1 MNCRGA
7 DRPHVVGRPSG
18 DAGEPESA
26 AHPYL
31 VGGVPRRL
39 PSLTILLVVVMPLLL
54 VLGIWLGGHPRWLPE
69 PIADALVGSEDRRV
83 TLDALD
89 TIHDRYYREVPFGT
103 LSDAAIDGAVK
114 DLEDRFSAYLS
125 PKAYGVFREA
135 LENAFEGIGTAI
147 QDVPQGLRIETVYP
161 DSPAKRAGLRIGDI
175 ITHAN
180 GRRLAGL
187 PAEAATAIIK
197 GRAGTTVTLRIRR
210 GDHTFTKR
218 VTRERIDVPPVQS
231 RIVNAGGRRAGYIA
245 LSTFGSEKGHEQM
258 EVAIRR
264 AKRRKARGI
273 VLDLRGNSG
282 GLITEAQLVASM
294 FLEDGPIVTTRG
306 RAVKERTLNALGQP
320 IADDLP
326 TVVLVDRGTASAS
339 EIVAGALQ
347 DRKRATLVG
356 RRTFGKG
363 IFQEILP
370 LDNGGALDITVGQYF
385 LPSGRNIG
393 GPGTKPGRGLKPDVR
408 AQDDPKTRRDE
419 ALDKALD
426 VLAGK
431 L

>member
-1 MNCRGA
+1 
-7 DRPHVVGRPSG
+7 
-18 DAGEPESA
+18 
-26 AHPYL
+26 
-31 VGGVPRRL
+31 
-39 PSLTILLVVVMPLLL
+39 MPLLL

-103 LSDAAIDGAVK
+103 LSDAAIGGAVS
-114 DLEDRFSAYLS
+114 DLHDRFSAYLS
-125 PKAYGVFREA
+125 PRNYHAFRES

-147 QDVPQGLRIETVYP
+147 QGVRQGLRIENVYP
-161 DSPAKRAGLRIGDI
+161 DSPARRAGLRVGDI

-180 GRRLAGL
+180 GHRLAGI
-187 PAEAATAIIK
+187 PETAAVALIK
-197 GRAGTTVTLRIRR
+197 GRAGTTVTLRISR
-210 GDHTFTKR
+210 GDRTFSKR
-218 VTRERIDVPPVQS
+218 VTREKIDIPSVQS
-231 RIVNAGGRRAGYIA
+231 RIANARGTRVAYIA
-245 LSTFGSEKGHEQM
+245 LTTFGPRKAHVQM
-258 EVAIRR
+258 AAAIQR
-264 AKRRKARGI
+264 AKRRKAKGI
-273 VLDLRGNSG
+273 VLDLRHNGG

-294 FLEDGPIVTTRG
+294 FLKGGPIVTTRG
-306 RAVKERTLNALGQP
+306 RAVKERTLNAIGDP

-326 TVVLVDRGTASAS
+326 TVVLVDRDTASAS

-356 RRTFGKG
+356 TRTFGKG

-370 LDNGGALDITVGQYF
+370 LDNGGAMDLTVGQYF

-393 GPGTKPGRGLKPDVR
+393 GAGTKPGRGLKPDVR
-408 AQDDPKTRRDE
+408 VEDNPRTRRDE

-426 VLAGK
+426 ILARK

>member
-1 MNCRGA
+1 
-7 DRPHVVGRPSG
+7 
-18 DAGEPESA
+18 
-26 AHPYL
+26 
-31 VGGVPRRL
+31 VPRRL

-54 VLGIWLGGHPRWLPE
+54 GLGIWLGGHPRWLPG
-69 PIADALVGSEDRRV
+69 PLADALVGSEDRRV

-89 TIHDRYYREVPFGT
+89 TIHDRYYREVPFGK
-103 LSDAAIDGAVK
+103 LSDAAIEGAVK

-125 PKAYGVFREA
+125 PKEYNVFQEA
-135 LENAFEGIGTAI
+135 LDNAFEGIGTAI
-147 QDVPQGLRIETVYP
+147 RGVRQGLLIETVYP
-161 DSPAKRAGLRIGDI
+161 GSPAAKAGLRRGDV

-187 PAEAATAIIK
+187 PDAAASAIIK
-197 GRAGTTVTLRIRR
+197 GRAGTAVTLRIRR
-210 GDHTFTKR
+210 GGRTFTKR
-218 VTRERIDVPPVQS
+218 VTRARIDIPAVRS
-231 RIVNAGGRRAGYIA
+231 RIANAGGKRAAYIA
-245 LSTFGSEKGHEQM
+245 LSTFGSDKAHLQ
-258 EVAIRR
+258 VAAAIRR
-264 AKRRKARGI
+264 AKRRKAKGI
-273 VLDLRGNSG
+273 VLDLRSNPG
-282 GLITEAQLVASM
+282 GLITEAQLVASE
-294 FLEDGPIVTTRG
+294 FLKGGPIVTTRG
-306 RAVKERTLNALGQP
+306 RAVKEQTLNALGQP

-326 TVVLVDRGTASAS
+326 TVVLVDRNSASAA

-356 RRTFGKG
+356 TRTFGKG

-408 AQDDPKTRRDE
+408 ATDDPRTPRDE
-419 ALDKALD
+419 ALDKALS